1 MNKLAH
7 FYAWFLLVASI
18 LAAAM
23 RLLRNRQLAE
33 IICLRMSKE
42 GARRRFRTAG
52 IALVFGS
59 FLTIPL
65 YLYMWRGEKWLLIA
79 CFYGVVSAVEFVT
92 NAATLHL
99 SSLLNQNRIYG
110 ALYAVTAVVTYLVLF
125 HK

>member
-7 FYAWFLLVASI
+7 FYAWFLLIASI

-23 RLLRNRQLAE
+23 RLLRNEQLAE
-33 IICLRMSKE
+33 IIRLRMSKE
-42 GARRRFRTAG
+42 GARRRFRNAG
-52 IALVFGS
+52 IALIFGS

-65 YLYMWRGEKWLLIA
+65 YLYMWRGENWLLIA

-92 NAATLHL
+92 NAATIHL
-99 SSLLNQNRIYG
+99 SSLLYQNRIYG
-110 ALYAVTAVVTYLVLF
+110 ALYAITAVVTYLVLF